1 MLVISGGKM
10 KVGIIGAG
18 NIART
23 LTKTMQQ
30 MKDVEVYAISSR
42 SKEKAEEFRRE
53 FSLAKAYGSY
63 EELVNDDE
71 VELVYI
77 ATPHS
82 HHYEHM
88 KLCLEH
94 KKPVLCEK
102 AFTFNSEE
110 AREIAELAREKQVY
124 VAEAIWTRYMP
135 SRKII
140 DEVISSGI
148 VGKISMMTCNL
159 AYDIDDKERII
170 RPELAGGAL
179 LDLGVYG
186 LNFIIMHFGKDIE
199 RMNVSVV
206 KTETEVDGKLNISLI
221 YKNGFMAVS
230 THGIYGCSDKKG
242 VFYGEKGY
250 IVVNNINNPA
260 SIDVF
265 DDKNELIKHISF
277 PEKISGYEYQITEA
291 VNCIREGKL
300 ESSSMPL
307 SESVYMME
315 LMDEVKSRF

>member
-1 MLVISGGKM
+1 M

-18 NIART
+18 NIARS
-23 LTKTMQQ
+23 LAKTMQQ
-30 MKDVEVYAISSR
+30 MEKVEVYAIASR
-42 SKEKAEEFRRE
+42 SPERAEEFKNE
-53 FSLAKAYGSY
+53 FSLTKAYGSY

-88 KLCLEH
+88 KLCIEH
-94 KKPVLCEK
+94 KKAVLCEK
-102 AFTFNSEE
+102 AFTFTGEE
-110 AREIAELAREKQVY
+110 ARKIAKIARENKVY

-140 DEVISSGI
+140 DEVLHSGI

-179 LDLGVYG
+179 LDIGIYG
-186 LNFIIMHFGKDIE
+186 LNFIVMHCGKDIE
-199 RMNVSVV
+199 RVDISVV
-206 KTETEVDGKLNISLI
+206 KTETGVDGKLNMSII
-221 YKNGFMAVS
+221 FKDGFMAVS
-230 THGIYGCSDKKG
+230 THGIYGCSDRKG
-242 VFYGEKGY
+242 IFYGERGY
-250 IVVNNINNPA
+250 IVVNNINNPE

-265 DDKNELIKHISF
+265 DDKSQLIKHISF
-277 PEKISGYEYQITEA
+277 PEKISGYEYQVAEA
-291 VNCIREGKL
+291 AKCIREGKL
-300 ESSSMPL
+300 ESNSMPL

-315 LMDEVKSRF
+315 LMDEVKEKFL

>member
-1 MLVISGGKM
+1 M

-53 FSLAKAYGSY
+53 FSLFKAYGSY
-63 EELVNDDE
+63 EELVNDEE
-71 VELVYI
+71 VEMVYI

-88 KLCLEH
+88 KLCIEH
-94 KKPVLCEK
+94 KKAVLCEK

-110 AREIAELAREKQVY
+110 ARGIAELAREKQVY

-186 LNFIIMHFGKDIE
+186 LNFIVMHFGKNIE
-199 RMNVSVV
+199 RMDVSVV
-206 KTETEVDGKLNISLI
+206 KTETGVDGKLNISLI
-221 YKNGFMAVS
+221 YKDKFMAVS

-242 VFYGEKGY
+242 IFYGEKGY
-250 IVVNNINNPA
+250 IVVNNINNPE

-277 PEKISGYEYQITEA
+277 PEKISGYEYQITET

-315 LMDEVKSRF
+315 LMDEIKRKF

>member
-1 MLVISGGKM
+1 M

-18 NIART
+18 NIAKT

-53 FSLAKAYGSY
+53 FSLFKDYGSY
-63 EELVNDDE
+63 EELVNDEE
-71 VELVYI
+71 VEMVYI

-88 KLCLEH
+88 KLCIEH
-94 KKPVLCEK
+94 KKAVLCEK

-186 LNFIIMHFGKDIE
+186 LNFIVMHFGKNIE
-199 RMNVSVV
+199 RMDVSVV
-206 KTETEVDGKLNISLI
+206 KTETGVDGKLNISLI
-221 YKNGFMAVS
+221 YKDKFMAVS

-242 VFYGEKGY
+242 IFYGEKGY
-250 IVVNNINNPA
+250 IVVNNINNPE

-277 PEKISGYEYQITEA
+277 PEKISGYEYQITET

-315 LMDEVKSRF
+315 LMDEIKRKF

>member
-1 MLVISGGKM
+1 M

-42 SKEKAEEFRRE
+42 SKKKAEEFRGE

-88 KLCLEH
+88 KLCIEH
-94 KKPVLCEK
+94 KKAVLCEK
-102 AFTFNSEE
+102 SFTFNGEE

-140 DEVISSGI
+140 DEVISSAI
-148 VGKISMMTCNL
+148 VGKISMVTCNL

-179 LDLGVYG
+179 LDLGIYG

-199 RMNVSVV
+199 KMDVSVV
-206 KTETEVDGKLNISLI
+206 KTETGVDGKLNISLI
-221 YKNGFMAVS
+221 YKDGFMAVS

-242 VFYGEKGY
+242 VLYGEKGY
-250 IVVNNINNPA
+250 IVINNINNPA

-277 PEKISGYEYQITEA
+277 PEKISGYEYQITEV

-307 SESVYMME
+307 SESIYMME
-315 LMDEVKSRF
+315 LMDEVKSKF

>member
-1 MLVISGGKM
+1 MLQKLYGQ
-10 KVGIIGAG
+10 GIC
-18 NIART
+18 R
-23 LTKTMQQ
+23 Q
-30 MKDVEVYAISSR
+30 E
-42 SKEKAEEFRRE
+42 
-53 FSLAKAYGSY
+53 
-63 EELVNDDE
+63 
-71 VELVYI
+71 
-77 ATPHS
+77 
-82 HHYEHM
+82 
-88 KLCLEH
+88 
-94 KKPVLCEK
+94 
-102 AFTFNSEE
+102 
-110 AREIAELAREKQVY
+110 
-124 VAEAIWTRYMP
+124 
-135 SRKII
+135 KII

-186 LNFIIMHFGKDIE
+186 LNFIVMHFGKNIE
-199 RMNVSVV
+199 RMDVSVV
-206 KTETEVDGKLNISLI
+206 KTETGVDGKLNISLI
-221 YKNGFMAVS
+221 YKDKFMAVS

-242 VFYGEKGY
+242 IFYGEKGY
-250 IVVNNINNPA
+250 IVVNNINNPE

-277 PEKISGYEYQITEA
+277 PEKISGYEYQITET

-315 LMDEVKSRF
+315 LMDEIKRKF

>member
-1 MLVISGGKM
+1 M

-18 NIART
+18 NIAKT
-23 LTKTMQQ
+23 LTNTMQQ

-53 FSLAKAYGSY
+53 FSLFKAYGSY
-63 EELVNDDE
+63 EELVNDEE
-71 VELVYI
+71 VEMVYI

-88 KLCLEH
+88 KLCIEH
-94 KKPVLCEK
+94 KKAVLCEK

-186 LNFIIMHFGKDIE
+186 LNFIVMHFGKNIE
-199 RMNVSVV
+199 RMDVSVV
-206 KTETEVDGKLNISLI
+206 KTETGVDGKLNISLI
-221 YKNGFMAVS
+221 YKDKFMAVS

-242 VFYGEKGY
+242 IFYGEKGY
-250 IVVNNINNPA
+250 IVVNNINNPE

-277 PEKISGYEYQITEA
+277 PEKISGYEYQITET

-315 LMDEVKSRF
+315 LMDEIKRKF

>member
-1 MLVISGGKM
+1 M

-18 NIART
+18 NIAKT

-53 FSLAKAYGSY
+53 FSLFKAYGSY
-63 EELVNDDE
+63 EELVNDEE
-71 VELVYI
+71 VEMVYI

-82 HHYEHM
+82 RHYEHM
-88 KLCLEH
+88 KLCIEH
-94 KKPVLCEK
+94 KKAVLCEK

-110 AREIAELAREKQVY
+110 ARGIAELAREKQVY

-179 LDLGVYG
+179 LDRGVYG
-186 LNFIIMHFGKDIE
+186 LNFIVMHFGKNIE
-199 RMNVSVV
+199 RMDVSVV
-206 KTETEVDGKLNISLI
+206 KTETGVDGKLNISLI
-221 YKNGFMAVS
+221 YKDKFMAVS

-242 VFYGEKGY
+242 IFYGEKGY
-250 IVVNNINNPA
+250 IVVNNINNPE

-277 PEKISGYEYQITEA
+277 PEKISGYEYQITET

-315 LMDEVKSRF
+315 LMDEIKRKF

>member
-1 MLVISGGKM
+1 M

-42 SKEKAEEFRRE
+42 SKKKAEEFRGE

-88 KLCLEH
+88 KLCIEY
-94 KKPVLCEK
+94 KKAVLCEK
-102 AFTFNSEE
+102 AFTFNGEE

-140 DEVISSGI
+140 DEVISSDI
-148 VGKISMMTCNL
+148 VGKISMVTCNL

-179 LDLGVYG
+179 LDLGIYG

-199 RMNVSVV
+199 KMDVSVV
-206 KTETEVDGKLNISLI
+206 KTETGVDGKLNISLI
-221 YKNGFMAVS
+221 YKDGFMAVS

-242 VFYGEKGY
+242 VLYGEKGY
-250 IVVNNINNPA
+250 IVINNINNPA

-277 PEKISGYEYQITEA
+277 PEKISGYEYQITEV

-315 LMDEVKSRF
+315 LMDEVKSKF

>member
-1 MLVISGGKM
+1 M

-18 NIART
+18 NIAKT
-23 LTKTMQQ
+23 LTNTMQQ

-53 FSLAKAYGSY
+53 FSLFKAYGSY
-63 EELVNDDE
+63 EELVNDEE
-71 VELVYI
+71 VEMVYI

-88 KLCLEH
+88 KLCIEH
-94 KKPVLCEK
+94 KKAVLCEK

-186 LNFIIMHFGKDIE
+186 LNFIVMHFGKNIE
-199 RMNVSVV
+199 RMDVSVV

-221 YKNGFMAVS
+221 YKDKFMAVS

-242 VFYGEKGY
+242 IFYGEKGY
-250 IVVNNINNPA
+250 IVVNNINNPE

-277 PEKISGYEYQITEA
+277 PEKISGYEYQITET

-315 LMDEVKSRF
+315 LMDEIKRKF

>member
-1 MLVISGGKM
+1 M

-18 NIART
+18 NIAKT

-42 SKEKAEEFRRE
+42 SKEKVEEFRRE
-53 FSLAKAYGSY
+53 FSLFKAYGSY
-63 EELVNDDE
+63 EELVNDEE
-71 VELVYI
+71 VEMVYI

-88 KLCLEH
+88 KLCIEH
-94 KKPVLCEK
+94 KKAVLCEK

-110 AREIAELAREKQVY
+110 AREIAELAKEKQVY

-186 LNFIIMHFGKDIE
+186 LNFIVMHFGKNIE
-199 RMNVSVV
+199 RMDVSVV
-206 KTETEVDGKLNISLI
+206 KTETGVDGKLNISLI
-221 YKNGFMAVS
+221 YKDKFMAVS

-242 VFYGEKGY
+242 IFYGEKGY
-250 IVVNNINNPA
+250 IVVNNINNPE

-277 PEKISGYEYQITEA
+277 PEKISGYEYQITET

-315 LMDEVKSRF
+315 LMDEIKRKF

>member
-1 MLVISGGKM
+1 M

-18 NIART
+18 NIAKT

-53 FSLAKAYGSY
+53 FSLFKDYGSY
-63 EELVNDDE
+63 EELVNDEE
-71 VELVYI
+71 VEMVYI

-88 KLCLEH
+88 KLCIEH
-94 KKPVLCEK
+94 KKAVLCEK

-186 LNFIIMHFGKDIE
+186 LNFIVMHFGKNIE
-199 RMNVSVV
+199 RMDVSVV
-206 KTETEVDGKLNISLI
+206 KTETGVDGKLNISLI
-221 YKNGFMAVS
+221 YKDKFMAVS

-242 VFYGEKGY
+242 IFYGEKGY
-250 IVVNNINNPA
+250 IVVNNINNPE

-277 PEKISGYEYQITEA
+277 PEKISGYEYQITET

-315 LMDEVKSRF
+315 LMDEIKKKF

>member
-1 MLVISGGKM
+1 M

-18 NIART
+18 NIAKT

-53 FSLAKAYGSY
+53 FSLFKAYGSY
-63 EELVNDDE
+63 EELVNDEE
-71 VELVYI
+71 VEMVYI

-88 KLCLEH
+88 KLCIEH
-94 KKPVLCEK
+94 KKAVLCEK

-110 AREIAELAREKQVY
+110 ARGIAELAREKQVY

-186 LNFIIMHFGKDIE
+186 LNFIVMHFGKNIE
-199 RMNVSVV
+199 RMDVSVV
-206 KTETEVDGKLNISLI
+206 KTETGVDGKLNISLI
-221 YKNGFMAVS
+221 YKDKFMAVS

-242 VFYGEKGY
+242 IFYGEKGY
-250 IVVNNINNPA
+250 IVVNNINNPE

-277 PEKISGYEYQITEA
+277 PEKISGYEYQITET

-315 LMDEVKSRF
+315 LMDEIKRKF

>member
-1 MLVISGGKM
+1 M

-18 NIART
+18 NIAKT

-53 FSLAKAYGSY
+53 FSLFKAYGSY
-63 EELVNDDE
+63 EELVNDEE
-71 VELVYI
+71 VEMVYI

-82 HHYEHM
+82 RHYEHM
-88 KLCLEH
+88 KLCIEH
-94 KKPVLCEK
+94 KKAVLCEK

-110 AREIAELAREKQVY
+110 ARGIAELAREKQVY

-186 LNFIIMHFGKDIE
+186 LNFIVMHFGKNIE
-199 RMNVSVV
+199 RMDVSVV
-206 KTETEVDGKLNISLI
+206 KTETGVDGKLNISLI
-221 YKNGFMAVS
+221 YKDKFMAVS

-242 VFYGEKGY
+242 IFYGEKGY
-250 IVVNNINNPA
+250 IVVNNINNPE

-277 PEKISGYEYQITEA
+277 PEKISGYEYQITET

-315 LMDEVKSRF
+315 LMDEIKRKF

>member
-1 MLVISGGKM
+1 M

-18 NIART
+18 NIAKT

-53 FSLAKAYGSY
+53 FSLFKAYGSY
-63 EELVNDDE
+63 EELVNDEE
-71 VELVYI
+71 VEMVYI

-88 KLCLEH
+88 KLCIEH
-94 KKPVLCEK
+94 KKAVLCEK

-186 LNFIIMHFGKDIE
+186 LNFIVMHFGKNIE
-199 RMNVSVV
+199 RMDVSVV
-206 KTETEVDGKLNISLI
+206 KTETGVDGKLNISLI
-221 YKNGFMAVS
+221 YKDKFMAVS
-230 THGIYGCSDKKG
+230 THEIYGCSDKKG
-242 VFYGEKGY
+242 IFYGEKGY
-250 IVVNNINNPA
+250 IVVNNINNPE

-277 PEKISGYEYQITEA
+277 PEKISGYEYQITET

-315 LMDEVKSRF
+315 LVDEIKRKF